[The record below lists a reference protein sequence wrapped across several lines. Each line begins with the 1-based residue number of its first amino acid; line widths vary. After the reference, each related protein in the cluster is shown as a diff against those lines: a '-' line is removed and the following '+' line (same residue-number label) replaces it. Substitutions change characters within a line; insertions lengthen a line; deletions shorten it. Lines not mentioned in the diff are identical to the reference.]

1 MSTPESGTAFSRSAP
16 SAITDEHVDALFHY
30 TKPPMSRDAKAV
42 RARITHDLQGAGWI
56 TWRDLGEGHAWCL
69 TEAGLTALRLNTLMD
84 PNATLRKLR
93 ELVMRVQ
100 GGTGRVD
107 PEEFAEL
114 VEALDGWLT
123 SGGFLPEA
131 WDGAISGHE

>member
-1 MSTPESGTAFSRSAP
+1 
-16 SAITDEHVDALFHY
+16 
-30 TKPPMSRDAKAV
+30 
-42 RARITHDLQGAGWI
+42 
-56 TWRDLGEGHAWCL
+56 
-69 TEAGLTALRLNTLMD
+69 MD

-131 WDGAISGHE
+131 WDGAISGGERDEVASGHE